1 MQTTILTGWDLE
13 FTKKKNHFFYQ
24 MDTYPIKYIFIQ
36 GVSEK
41 KIVYKFQRSLQ
52 EVFKLNFA
60 ISSDYLSRPKGNLN
74 SIFAI

>member
-1 MQTTILTGWDLE
+1 
-13 FTKKKNHFFYQ
+13 